1 MDQNQKKPEPFSK
14 EDWDIAYDMLMKRYG
29 NEEQA
34 KRLLAR
40 VAKTSGKELPEE
52 YR

>member
-29 NEEQA
+29 NEEQV
-34 KRLLAR
+34 KRLLAKF
-40 VAKTSGKELPEE
+40 AKMAGKEIPEE

>member
-1 MDQNQKKPEPFSK
+1 MDQNEKKPVPFSK
-14 EDWDIAYDMLMKRYG
+14 EDWDAAHNKLMKRYG

-34 KRLLAR
+34 KRLLAKI
-40 VAKTSGKELPEE
+40 AKTCGKELPEE

>member
-1 MDQNQKKPEPFSK
+1 MDLNEKKLEPFSK